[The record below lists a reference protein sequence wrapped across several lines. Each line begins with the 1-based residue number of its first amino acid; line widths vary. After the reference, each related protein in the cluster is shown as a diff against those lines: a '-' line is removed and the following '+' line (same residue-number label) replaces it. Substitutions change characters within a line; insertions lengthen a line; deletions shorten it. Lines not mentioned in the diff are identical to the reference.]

1 MRKTPHQSSRKSVM
15 RPNMNRSSTRQSDP
29 VAVEERLAGKFYS
42 SRRYN
47 PIFLAVT
54 GVGFIAI
61 FLLTQFGIL
70 GDPAPQLLYIGSIT
84 LLFAI
89 AEIPVLAL
97 AQRKNGV
104 LATLLGSAFAG
115 MFA

>member
-1 MRKTPHQSSRKSVM
+1 
-15 RPNMNRSSTRQSDP
+15 MNRPSSLPADTD
-29 VAVEERLAGKFYS
+29 VINERLANTFYS

-47 PIFLAVT
+47 PIFLGVT
-54 GVGFIAI
+54 GMGFIAI

-89 AEIPVLAL
+89 TEIPALVLAQQNRGIAAIL
-97 AQRKNGV
+97 
-104 LATLLGSAFAG
+104 F
-115 MFA
+115 